1 MKPRYYFI
9 DNLRWVT
16 VALVLIYH
24 VFYNFNA
31 QGVFGGI
38 GGFREHQWQD
48 VICTAL
54 YSWFMTLMFILAGA
68 SSRYALQHRT
78 VKEFRRERTRKL
90 LVPSTL
96 GLLLFG
102 GVLGW
107 LNITAGGGWE
117 HMPAEMP
124 VVAKYLIAVVSG
136 TGPLW
141 FIQDLYV
148 FSLLLLVVRKVLDA
162 DRVEA
167 WIEGLSVKG
176 ISFVLFG
183 FFLLLGLLAQAQIDE
198 VGTFDGLLNLYRP
211 IYYFGVFLVGY
222 YIFSSERIHDYLA
235 ARYLTFGILAVIW
248 SVYFCV
254 CNYGAD
260 YTSPAVLQSFSCN
273 MYCWSMVLALFGFFK
288 HRYDGT
294 TPFSQYMTRSSYG
307 LYIVHM
313 TICTASCLWLKS
325 TALPVWLI
333 YTLALIATFVG
344 SVVLWEVLRRIPFV
358 RWCLF
363 GVRRETLPGNAAPQR
378 SLGEL
383 KSPLS
388 QPTLHSRRPCEGGDS
403 NNVKRI
409 SMSN

>member
-9 DNLRWVT
+9 DNLRWLT

-54 YSWFMTLMFILAGA
+54 YPWFMTLMFILAGA

-78 VKEFRRERTRKL
+78 VKEFSRERARKL

-102 GVLGW
+102 WVLG
-107 LNITAGGGWE
+107 LVNMKAGGGVLPE
-117 HMPAEMP
+117 GLP
-124 VVAKYLIAVVSG
+124 VVVKYLIAVVSG

-167 WIEGLSVKG
+167 WLGGLSVKG
-176 ISFVLFG
+176 ISFVLLG
-183 FFLLLGLLAQAQIDE
+183 FFLLLGLLAQTQIDE

-211 IYYFGVFLVGY
+211 IY
-222 YIFSSERIHDYLA
+222 
-235 ARYLTFGILAVIW
+235 
-248 SVYFCV
+248 
-254 CNYGAD
+254 
-260 YTSPAVLQSFSCN
+260 
-273 MYCWSMVLALFGFFK
+273 
-288 HRYDGT
+288 
-294 TPFSQYMTRSSYG
+294 
-307 LYIVHM
+307 
-313 TICTASCLWLKS
+313 
-325 TALPVWLI
+325 
-333 YTLALIATFVG
+333 
-344 SVVLWEVLRRIPFV
+344 
-358 RWCLF
+358 
-363 GVRRETLPGNAAPQR
+363 
-378 SLGEL
+378 
-383 KSPLS
+383 
-388 QPTLHSRRPCEGGDS
+388 
-403 NNVKRI
+403 
-409 SMSN
+409 

>member
-1 MKPRYYFI
+1 
-9 DNLRWVT
+9 
-16 VALVLIYH
+16 
-24 VFYNFNA
+24 
-31 QGVFGGI
+31 
-38 GGFREHQWQD
+38 
-48 VICTAL
+48 
-54 YSWFMTLMFILAGA
+54 LAGA

-102 GVLGW
+102 WALG
-107 LNITAGGGWE
+107 LVNMKAGGGVFPE
-117 HMPAEMP
+117 GLP
-124 VVAKYLIAVVSG
+124 VVVKYLIAVVSG

-162 DRVEA
+162 DKVEA
-167 WIEGLSVKG
+167 WLGGLSVKG
-176 ISFVLFG
+176 VSFVLLG

-273 MYCWSMVLALFGFFK
+273 MYCWSMVLALWGIFNR
-288 HRYDGT
+288 RYNCA

-313 TICTASCLWLKS
+313 TVCTSVCLWLKG
-325 TALPVWLI
+325 TALPLWLI
-333 YTLALIATFVG
+333 YPLALFVTFAG

-363 GVRRETLPGNAAPQR
+363 GVKRETHPNPPSMEGNQ
-378 SLGEL
+378 
-383 KSPLS
+383 
-388 QPTLHSRRPCEGGDS
+388 TT
-403 NNVKRI
+403 
-409 SMSN
+409 

>member
-1 MKPRYYFI
+1 MMKPRYYFI

-16 VALVLIYH
+16 VVLVLIYH

-38 GGFREHQWQD
+38 GGFREHQWWD
-48 VICTAL
+48 TVCTVL
-54 YSWFMTLMFILAGA
+54 YPWFMTLMFILAGA
-68 SSRYALQHRT
+68 SSRYALKHRT
-78 VKEFRRERTRKL
+78 AKEFRQERARKL

-102 GVLGW
+102 SMLGA

-117 HMPAEMP
+117 ALPADLP
-124 VVAKYLIAVVSG
+124 FVVKYLIAVVSG

-141 FIQDLYV
+141 FIQDLFI
-148 FSLLLLVVRKVLDA
+148 FSLLLLVVRKVIDA

-167 WIEGLSVKG
+167 WLDGLSVKG
-176 ISFVLFG
+176 LSFVLFG
-183 FFLLLGLLAQAQIDE
+183 FFLLLGLMAQTQIDE
-198 VGTFDGLLNLYRP
+198 VGTFSGLLNLYRP

-260 YTSPAVLQSFSCN
+260 YTLPAVLQSFSCN
-273 MYCWSMVLALFGFFK
+273 MYCWSMVLALFGLFK
-288 HRYDGT
+288 RRYECVT
-294 TPFSQYMTRSSYG
+294 SFSQYMTRSSFG

-313 TICTASCLWLKS
+313 LVCTGICLLLKG
-325 TALPVWLI
+325 TALPIWVI
-333 YTLALIATFVG
+333 YALALIATFVG

-358 RWCLF
+358 RWCMF
-363 GVRRETLPGNAAPQR
+363 GIKDPLSP
-378 SLGEL
+378 SDS
-383 KSPLS
+383 SPLYGERGKVME
-388 QPTLHSRRPCEGGDS
+388 LS
-403 NNVKRI
+403 NNRDK
-409 SMSN
+409 